1 MRLFTGLDL
10 PGEVETQLDRLLQ
23 DLRPHAPGLNWSPL
37 RNLHITTKFIGAW
50 PEERLPEL
58 VQALTQAVPRPS
70 QALEIQVRGVGW
82 FPNPHSPRVLFAAV
96 NGSGGELH
104 HLAKATD
111 EACASIGIAR
121 ETKPYSPHLTLAR
134 IRDVSIP
141 LAPLRQAIAR
151 QGSLDFGTFRPQSYF
166 LYRSEPGPRAS
177 VYTKLS
183 EFPLTT
189 AAAL

>member
-23 DLRPHAPGLNWSPL
+23 ELRPHAPGLNWSPL

-50 PEERLPEL
+50 PEERLAEL
-58 VQALTQAVPRPS
+58 NEALRRIRVSPKP
-70 QALEIQVRGVGW
+70 LEVMVRGIGW

-96 NGSGGELH
+96 DASPEGELRE
-104 HLAKATD
+104 LAKATD

-121 ETKPYSPHLTLAR
+121 ETKTYSPHLTLAR
-134 IRDVSIP
+134 IRDASIP

-151 QGSLDFGTFRPQSYF
+151 QESLDFGVFRPQSYF

-177 VYTKLS
+177 IYSKLS
-183 EFPLTT
+183 EFSVTT
-189 AAAL
+189 AL